1 MATNRKPKALLDAEK
16 KVSELE
22 KKVESLE
29 KQQSDW
35 HKRYEEEKAITDGL
49 HDVLD
54 DLGIRGYRDEN
65 KYARIP
71 LTVRL
76 FAWALKA
83 KSDQN

>member
-1 MATNRKPKALLDAEK
+1 VATVRKPKALIDAEK
-16 KVSELE
+16 KIAELE
-22 KKVESLE
+22 AKVASLD
-29 KQQSDW
+29 KQQSNYW
-35 HKRYEEEKAITDGL
+35 KQYQEEKAITDGL

-65 KYARIP
+65 KYNRIP

-83 KSDQN
+83 KTEQ

>member
-1 MATNRKPKALLDAEK
+1 MGTNRKPKALLDAEK
-16 KVSELE
+16 KIVELE
-22 KKVESLE
+22 AKVASLDQQQ
-29 KQQSDW
+29 KQWYKS
-35 HKRYEEEKAITDGL
+35 YSEEKAITDGL

-65 KYARIP
+65 KYIRIP

-83 KSDQN
+83 KIEKD

>member
-16 KVSELE
+16 KITELE
-22 KKVESLE
+22 AKVISLD
-29 KQQSDW
+29 KQQSSYW
-35 HKRYEEEKAITDGL
+35 KQYQEEKAITDGL
-49 HDVLD
+49 HEVLD

-65 KYARIP
+65 KYNRIP

-83 KSDQN
+83 KAEQ